1 MNRPL
6 LENKKGLF
14 ENVTIG
20 MLLLQMRTFIAL
32 IVLIIV
38 FSITVP
44 NFFSV
49 TNIIIMTKHVAQ
61 YALLAIG
68 MTFVIVSGG
77 IDLSVGSIVGLSAM
91 IAGGLIEEGLVLSM
105 FGVSIYFNVLIIIVI
120 TLVLGVLVGALN
132 GFLIS
137 FFNVPAFIATLGTLY
152 IARGFALLRSGGE
165 TFSDLL
171 GKPRLG
177 NTGFEI
183 LGAGTILGIPIQI
196 WILLVIG
203 IIAAFI
209 SKKTP
214 LGWHIYA
221 IGGNERSAK
230 VSGIRVNRVKMFVY
244 MFSGFCCAIVGLI
257 VASQLVASHPATGE
271 SWELT
276 AIAASVLGGTS
287 LSGGIG
293 TIGGT
298 IIGAFVIGILS
309 DGLVMMGVSE
319 FWQMVIKGI
328 VIVAAVV
335 VDQLQKRMEKQAAL
349 QVHGE

>member
-1 MNRPL
+1 MNKGL
-6 LENKKGLF
+6 LENRKGLF
-14 ENVTIG
+14 SNVTIG
-20 MLLLQMRTFIAL
+20 MLLLKMRTFIAL
-32 IVLIIV
+32 IVLV
-38 FSITVP
+38 AFFSISVP

-68 MTFVIVSGG
+68 MTFVIISGG

-91 IAGGLIEEGLVLSM
+91 LAGGLLQEGLVLPM
-105 FGVSIYFNVLIIIVI
+105 FGVSIYFNVLIIIFI
-120 TLVLGVLVGALN
+120 TLILGTLIGAIN

-137 FFNVPAFIATLGTLY
+137 YFNVPAFIATLGTLY
-152 IARGFALLRSGGE
+152 IARGLALLRSGGR
-165 TFSDLL
+165 TFSDIL
-171 GKPRLG
+171 GKPELG

-183 LGAGTILGIPIQI
+183 LGAGTILGIPLQI
-196 WILLVIG
+196 WILVVVG
-203 IIAAFI
+203 AIAAFI

-230 VSGIRVNRVKMFVY
+230 VSGIRVNRTKMFVY

-257 VASQLVASHPATGE
+257 VASQLAASHPATGE

-298 IIGAFVIGILS
+298 IIGAFVIGVLS

-328 VIVAAVV
+328 VIITAVV
-335 VDQLQKRMEKQAAL
+335 IDQLQKRMEKQAAMQL
-349 QVHGE
+349 QE